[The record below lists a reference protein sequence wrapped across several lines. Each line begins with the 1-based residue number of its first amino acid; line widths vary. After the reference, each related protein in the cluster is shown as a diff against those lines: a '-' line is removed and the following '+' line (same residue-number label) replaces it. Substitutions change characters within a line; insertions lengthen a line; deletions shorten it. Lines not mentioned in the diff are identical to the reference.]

1 MQLQEWLS
9 EQLLSPKSCSFGVL
23 IVLIFFR
30 GTAVYLFFFS
40 GNGYCLED
48 LFEASNF
55 CKENVFFLQNTPW
68 SRPFFKKLTSFGGS
82 AWAIHSFMVGDFF
95 NGIVAVIH
103 SFSGIYFDW
112 RTCYHPL
119 SNSFSN
125 RSYNYFLEYSQT
137 SIFST
142 VLCIFLTFKFSAIQ
156 FGQRTFFRGVS
167 EHKSPWN
174 KLLIEAAI
182 FSEQHRLYWNESSH
196 LK

>member
-1 MQLQEWLS
+1 MTFGTATFS
-9 EQLLSPKSCSFGVL
+9 EELLFRSTYSLNLLSGYCC
-23 IVLIFFR
+23 
-30 GTAVYLFFFS
+30 LFVFFS

-103 SFSGIYFDW
+103 SFSGIYFDR